1 MSPTYALSVWRSIR
15 TTFVLFLIVVPLVIL
30 ANGRGDD
37 GAGTGWSELAAPAL
51 GLIAFAGLFAELCRR
66 AINHF
71 AGETICHWSSR
82 T

>member
-37 GAGTGWSELAAPAL
+37 DLGATWSELVVPGL

-71 AGETICHWSSR
+71 AGEAICHWSSR
-82 T
+82 A